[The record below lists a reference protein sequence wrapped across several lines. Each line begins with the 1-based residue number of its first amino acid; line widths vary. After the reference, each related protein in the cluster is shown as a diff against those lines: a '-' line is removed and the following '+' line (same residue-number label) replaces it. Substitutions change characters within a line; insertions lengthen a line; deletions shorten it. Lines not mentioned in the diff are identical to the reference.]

1 MSVRALDLPGH
12 GGSPALGAELL
23 PGPVAA
29 AVVAS
34 LSPEPIDLL
43 VGHSLGA
50 LVALEV
56 AALAPDR
63 IRRLVLEEPPGP
75 LSLDFETMATELEG
89 RAHEARDDPATKL
102 NAIIEAFPRW
112 HELDCLQT
120 VCDLVSCDDAYIAA
134 GLRRGPE
141 WRTVALAAVTKQPTL
156 LLLAPDSGGLY
167 DDREDGTA
175 LRRDERKQLIEAFP
189 DLEVRVEDCGHC
201 VHRDA
206 PEAWLEAVRGFA
218 LATS

>member
-12 GGSPALGAELL
+12 GGSPPLDAELL
-23 PGPVAA
+23 PGPVAT

-34 LSPEPIDLL
+34 LPPEPIDLL

-56 AALAPDR
+56 AAMVPGR

-75 LSLDFETMATELEG
+75 LSLDFETMAAELEC
-89 RAHEARDDPATKL
+89 RAREARDDPGAKL
-102 NAIIEAFPRW
+102 NAILEAFPRW

-120 VCDLVSCDDAYIAA
+120 VCDLVRCNDAYVAA
-134 GLRRGPE
+134 GLRRGTE
-141 WRTVALAAVTKQPTL
+141 WRTVALASKTNLPTL
-156 LLLAPDSGGLY
+156 LLLAPDSDGLY

-175 LRRDERKQLIEAFP
+175 LRRGERKQLIDAFP
-189 DLEVRVEDCGHC
+189 EVEVQVVDCGHC

-206 PEAWLEAVRGFA
+206 SEAWLEAVTDFA
-218 LATS
+218 